1 MFLKNMSREN
11 KTLNLR
17 EGAFPIKMNLF
28 FNETSL
34 KDIGQLKD
42 SITGDIEISLIS
54 KDLFR
59 FEGTVRAIFIDQC
72 QLCLKDIQVGL
83 NFSSNLAIK
92 DETLMMEDNS
102 NQDQTHYQNLEYFN
116 IKQLIEEEIS
126 LNYPNIVKC
135 EEECMENRP
144 NTGKEKNLPFK
155 KIRDLID

>member
-72 QLCLKDIQVGL
+72 QSCLKDIQVGL

-126 LNYPNIVKC
+126 LSYPNIVKC

>member
-1 MFLKNMSREN
+1 MSREN
-11 KTLNLR
+11 KSLNLR
-17 EGAFPIKMNLF
+17 EGAFPIKMNLIF
-28 FNETSL
+28 KETDL

-42 SITGDIEISLIS
+42 SIKGDIEISLIS

-59 FEGTVRAIFIDQC
+59 SEGSISAGFIDKC
-72 QLCLKDIQVGL
+72 QSCLKDIQVGL
-83 NFSSNLAIK
+83 DFSSNIAIK
-92 DETLMMEDNS
+92 DESLMMEDSS

-135 EEECMENRP
+135 EQECLENRP
-144 NTGKEKNLPFK
+144 KIDQEKNLPFK

>member
-1 MFLKNMSREN
+1 MSREN
-11 KTLNLR
+11 KTLNLK

-54 KDLFR
+54 KDLFH

-72 QLCLKDIQVGL
+72 QSCLKDIQVGL

-126 LNYPNIVKC
+126 LSYPNIVKC

-144 NTGKEKNLPFK
+144 KIDQEKNLPFK

>member
-54 KDLFR
+54 KDLFH

-72 QLCLKDIQVGL
+72 QSCLKDIQVGL

-126 LNYPNIVKC
+126 LSYPNIVKC